1 MKKFIYNILLL
12 LVTVVALASC
22 EKEEEN
28 FRVTPQT
35 QIVFDDNIDKIT
47 ASYRSTGNVV
57 LKIAAPGATSVRVTS
72 TYTGGSVVLG
82 NLPVTDG
89 FVTLSVPATS
99 VRASGTLVGSYSFRV
114 DATLPDGS
122 IETRFFTAAI
132 TA

>member
-12 LVTVVALASC
+12 LVTVIALTSC

-35 QIVFDDNIDKIT
+35 QIIFDDNIDKIT
-47 ASYRSTGNVV
+47 ASYRSAGSIV

-72 TYTGGSVVLG
+72 RYTGGSVVLG
-82 NLPVTDG
+82 PLSVADG
-89 FVTLSVPATS
+89 FATLNVPATS
-99 VRASGTLVGSYSFRV
+99 VRTTGTLVGSYSFQI

-122 IETRFFTAAI
+122 VVTRFFTAVI